1 MSPGIKW
8 NKNGREEC
16 LVLISGDIPT
26 HWMLSYVFHLSR
38 TFCIDS
44 FSQFFRVIEKS
55 TGINNRIILKGSPVC
70 CLLASGCQCVA
81 TAVSTWTTA
90 WLFQRPRVW
99 GHMWMHTYR
108 HILIYISRPKHRC
121 FAFYICSS
129 FFKGNKIDTQI
140 SRWICQRVLWG
151 NTSVARNWCLAYF
164 SSLFGE
170 RMHLWNPQSHLKC
183 QM

>member
-1 MSPGIKW
+1 MEQEWKRGMFSSNIWRYPNTLNAII
-8 NKNGREEC
+8 C
-16 LVLISGDIPT
+16 ISLIPYIL
-26 HWMLSYVFHLSR
+26 HWQF
-38 TFCIDS
+38 

-129 FFKGNKIDTQI
+129 SFKGNKIDTQI